1 MGSSGRRPWIL
12 ALAICAILG
21 ARPGDGTTNMD
32 IHSMR
37 METRVTSRFART
49 LITTE
54 VRNPSNSSQEAIFDI
69 ELPKTAFITN
79 FIMTV
84 DNVTT
89 VGTVKEKAEAKKT
102 YQKAVSRGQSAG
114 LVQSTGRKMEHFK
127 ISVNVGALAK
137 ATFRLTYEELLKRQL
152 GNYELYLRVKPR
164 GLVENFQIDVE
175 IVEPQGI
182 SFLNAVGTFISNEL
196 TDIVQINRTET
207 QAHIGF
213 KPTIS
218 QQRTC
223 PNCVETLLDG
233 DLMIKYDVKRE
244 NSAGKL
250 QVINGYFVHY
260 FAPPS
265 LQRIPKNVV
274 FVIDRSGSM
283 HGNKIKQTYE
293 AFLKILEDVPNEDY
307 FAILKFDDKVEK
319 WKKQLVPAVPGNIR
333 KAKEFVSQISA
344 RGGTDINKAL
354 LTAAKMLTNA
364 TFNNQLPEVSASIII
379 FLSDGEPTSGTTN
392 HDKIIDNVKR
402 ALEGRASLYCLGF
415 GNDVDYNFL
424 EKLALQN
431 GGLARRIYEDSDS
444 ALQLQGFYNEVAY
457 PMLLN
462 VHLQYLDNSV
472 DYLTQN
478 NFKHYYQGSEIIVS
492 GFIANNSLEILTAEV
507 TAQGVSE
514 PFSVKLETNINE
526 EEEVEKE
533 QHYIFGNFIERL
545 WAYLTIEQLL
555 TRQISLEGEEK
566 QNMTE
571 KALNLSLKYHFVTPL
586 TSLVVTRPEEEEA
599 NKHLVASK
607 PKEND
612 KDEDEFDDIPDSH
625 TVAKSNSPQ
634 IDSHYYVDYDQ
645 PMLHY
650 DASMEDLSGMYNICL
665 SMKIKVN
672 QAIRKFNQFGE
683 AMTVQPHL
691 LPIFDLQVGESFL
704 QQLEKLIR
712 NARHCVA
719 SQEFAMLVKCGCIK
733 GAVITLLFS
742 FTARPIYPIYEE
754 SEILAP
760 ALPTLIT
767 ASTKDDCEVFHV
779 LVKQPKAREHV
790 CIQVS
795 GADDVYMTLIHDTT
809 SGVTLN
815 GRLAGDRSFGTFGLL
830 NAKLGLKVEIGEDK
844 VAVTRGS
851 DLTAYNWNS
860 SFELDGFLK
869 KDGEKITVTIND
881 AVSFIVFRV
890 DRSFRLSLLV
900 GDQHSP
906 TNRTSGVIGQLGN
919 SKTSFQSDTFAV
931 GDQIFPL
938 RSHTDCDFTPY
949 GEEDRRACLF
959 IFLKTNDLFSA
970 KSYIVSDIFT
980 VP

>member
-1 MGSSGRRPWIL
+1 
-12 ALAICAILG
+12 
-21 ARPGDGTTNMD
+21 
-32 IHSMR
+32 MR

-54 VRNPSNSSQEAIFDI
+54 VQNPSNSSQEAIFDI
-69 ELPKTAFITN
+69 DLPKTAFITN

-89 VGTVKEKAEAKKT
+89 VGTVKEKAEAKRT

-175 IVEPQGI
+175 ILEPQGI

-207 QAHIGF
+207 KAHIEF
-213 KPTIS
+213 KPTMS

-223 PNCVETLLDG
+223 PTCMETLLDG

-244 NSAGKL
+244 NSAGRL

-283 HGNKIKQTYE
+283 YGNKIKQTYE
-293 AFLKILEDVPNEDY
+293 AFLKILEDVPKEDY

-319 WKKQLVPAVPGNIR
+319 WKNQLVQAVPGNIK
-333 KAKEFVSQISA
+333 KAKAFVSQITA

-402 ALEGRASLYCLGF
+402 SLEGRASLYCLGF

-492 GFIANNSLEILTAEV
+492 GFIANNNLEILTAEV

-526 EEEVEKE
+526 EEKVEKE
-533 QHYIFGNFIERL
+533 QHYIFGDFIERL

-566 QNMTE
+566 QNVTE
-571 KALNLSLKYHFVTPL
+571 KALNLSLKYNFVTSL
-586 TSLVVTRPEEEEA
+586 TSLVVTRSEEEEA
-599 NKHLVASK
+599 NEHLVATK

-612 KDEDEFDDIPDSH
+612 KDEDENDYIPASAD
-625 TVAKSNSPQ
+625 T
-634 IDSHYYVDYDQ
+634 DSHYYVDYG
-645 PMLHY
+645 L
-650 DASMEDLSGMYNICL
+650 A
-665 SMKIKVN
+665 
-672 QAIRKFNQFGE
+672 
-683 AMTVQPHL
+683 
-691 LPIFDLQVGESFL
+691 
-704 QQLEKLIR
+704 
-712 NARHCVA
+712 
-719 SQEFAMLVKCGCIK
+719 
-733 GAVITLLFS
+733 
-742 FTARPIYPIYEE
+742 YEE
-754 SEILAP
+754 PDFLPTINLILNEPEELAT
-760 ALPTLIT
+760 AQPTLIS
-767 ASTKDDCEVFHV
+767 ASTEDDCEVFHV
-779 LVKQPKAREHV
+779 LLKQPKASKQI

-795 GADDVYMTLIHDTT
+795 QAYAVYITLIHDAT

-830 NAKLGLKVEIGEDK
+830 NAKLGLKVEIGKDK

-869 KDGEKITVTIND
+869 KDGEKITVTIKD
-881 AVSFIVFRV
+881 GVGFTVFRV
-890 DRSFRLSLLV
+890 DQSFRLSLLV
-900 GDQHSP
+900 EDRHSP
-906 TNRTSGVIGQLGN
+906 TNHTSGVIGQLLN
-919 SKTSFQSDTFAV
+919 NKTSFHANSFAA

-949 GEEDRRACLF
+949 GAEDRGSCLF
-959 IFLKTNDLFSA
+959 ISIKTNDLISA
-970 KSYIVSDIFT
+970 ESYIVSDIFT